1 MKKET
6 ETTRRYRGKEFYL
19 EATKQLVELCWNKKE
34 TVTEDRLC
42 QIFRQV
48 DENLGFEP
56 KEGNYSYY
64 VVRDRLKLALGSL
77 LEVSQGHREVK
88 SSKTQR
94 NTVLVYSIVHKDGID
109 EPQILSAVE
118 SGFSRGSI
126 SRQEPSYKVYKEALL
141 DKAEKLANANGGKSI
156 DVLFKELK
164 KDTLPPEKIKR
175 IIENFWTVLQAVRV
189 MKYQCIS
196 LSEMQKLWKGE
207 KTFTLL
213 TLGKIR
219 DELDIYG
226 VKLRFSVKGKGK
238 YITVTILEA
247 TTLSLNLDELY
258 NKLYGNHLPTQGG
271 VNLKERISHGTPRV
285 IDLKW
290 ETKYIL
296 FVVGGVLH
304 EVGRAVDLNDLA
316 KYLRENNFKS
326 VIVGKQDLVRL
337 LKIMPDVFNLALDGN
352 RVFLQDGEESWNL
365 VSSRCNPFKE
375 SLELY
380 LAFQSNAE
388 EKLARIKRD
397 FPKSGIDNEDFKN
410 IVTVRLDHSYHSFKL
425 MARLFWEMKP
435 CMIVGQHELENKL
448 DNQIKRE
455 FKTLDNFDHY
465 DIVGYDTPQYKN
477 TRQLYRFE
485 ESIM

>member
-1 MKKET
+1 MKNETTMKK
-6 ETTRRYRGKEFYL
+6 YRGKEFYL
-19 EATKQLVELCWNKKE
+19 EVTKQLVDLCWNKKK
-34 TVTEDRLC
+34 TVTWDRLC
-42 QIFRQV
+42 QLFRQT
-48 DENLGFEP
+48 DKNLGFEP
-56 KEGNYSYY
+56 REENYSYY
-64 VVRDRLKLALGSL
+64 AVRDRLKSALGSL
-77 LEVSQGHREVK
+77 LEVSQGRREVK
-88 SSKTQR
+88 SSKIQR
-94 NTVLVYSIVHKDGID
+94 DTILIFSIVHKDGID
-109 EPQILSAVE
+109 EPQILAAVE
-118 SGFSRGSI
+118 SGFRYGSMSKG
-126 SRQEPSYKVYKEALL
+126 SRQEQPSHQVYKKALL
-141 DKAEKLANANGGKSI
+141 DKAEKLANGGKKSVN
-156 DVLFKELK
+156 VLFKELE
-164 KDTLPPEKIKR
+164 KDTLPPEKIKQT
-175 IIENFWTVLQAVRV
+175 IENFWTVLQAVRV
-189 MKYQCIS
+189 TKDQCIS

-207 KTFTLL
+207 KTLTLHA
-213 TLGKIR
+213 LGKIK
-219 DELDIYG
+219 DQLENYG
-226 VKLRFSVKGKGK
+226 VKIRFSVKGK
-238 YITVTILEA
+238 YITILEA

-258 NKLYGNHLPTQGG
+258 NKLYGNHLSTQGG
-271 VNLKERISHGTPRV
+271 VNLKERISRGTPRV

-290 ETKYIL
+290 ETKYTL

-326 VIVGKQDLVRL
+326 VTVGKQELVRL
-337 LKIMPDVFNLALDGN
+337 LRIMPDVFNLALDGN
-352 RVFLQDGEESWNL
+352 RVSLQDGEESWNL

-375 SLELY
+375 PLELY

-388 EKLARIKRD
+388 EKLARIKKD